1 MMKPLTSKLFAAALI
16 AAAPAVATA
25 APPVPA
31 SASAVKVGMK
41 VVDTANAEVGMIVA
55 RNDTTVTLK
64 TDAHEIPLSSSS
76 FTVQGGKAYF
86 GMTRAQVNAEFEKS
100 MAAAQASLVP
110 GAVVKGLNGNRLG
123 TIASI
128 DEQKVVLKLDSG
140 QSVELP
146 RSGIAGRADGAVAGI
161 TAEDLAAKVAA
172 N

>member
-1 MMKPLTSKLFAAALI
+1 MMKPLTTKFFAVALI
-16 AAAPAVATA
+16 AAAPAVAMAAPA
-25 APPVPA
+25 APPAP
-31 SASAVKVGMK
+31 AVKVGMK

-86 GMTRAQVNAEFEKS
+86 GMTRAQVNAEYEKG